1 MGGTVYAGYSSGE
14 NTVFDGRSLP
24 LPPNPFDSKQRA
36 YKRRAYGSVEVT
48 GNDSW
53 TCSPT
58 YKLTFGGDSSTRYAQ
73 GGALQPR
80 SGGRYVPNP
89 FLTSITT
96 KNQGSG
102 GIEDTA
108 LWEVEFQ
115 YTCYGE
121 SQLNDVS
128 NSFMIPGMLLKV
140 IIGYDPGD
148 RLIINDARVY
158 DFSFSYNSDDGSYSC
173 TTKCLGTNS
182 NSTIAGALKVRPV
195 SEGGYWGKT
204 EGGWDK
210 RGRGVVRNLMKEAAA
225 ALNVTVDKDGNV
237 EGSGIP
243 DQGTGISGGFFGI
256 INIVIPT
263 GWLSWIM
270 SAGSSDEK
278 PILMVRLYRVLGY
291 LLEGVDSNI
300 KYQFDAKY
308 RTDSDWF
315 MSADPASFLLPGKL
329 GNYTG
334 ENKFSLYGVIGD
346 AADVYISFAKL
357 LQIEENVLRDVKAKG
372 GTYSINQLLNAI
384 FVELSAAT
392 GTGIDLF
399 ITEKDN
405 TYYILNRKY
414 DIKSKSKASGST
426 IKLLDPNSPVKSLSM
441 SSNLDPDMAAMA
453 FSSNG
458 GQYAKAMRENVLGN
472 NCRPTPRNWE
482 YYDPLDVLKD
492 KLKEIGEA
500 WTPDKAMDAQ
510 GLMKEWINS
519 TTTGVSMRYNIDLS
533 VTMDGYSSPQF
544 MDRFYVQPL
553 PSGIAGGDIYFA
565 VGEIEHKC
573 DGETWDTTIVGY
585 MMVNA

>member
-1 MGGTVYAGYSSGE
+1 MANFYNEWSDGTDPFQGKDL
-14 NTVFDGRSLP
+14 T
-24 LPPNPFDSKQRA
+24 LPPSPFDSRQRA

-48 GNDSW
+48 GNDQF
-53 TCSPT
+53 TCSPKYT
-58 YKLTFGGDSSTRYAQ
+58 LTFGGDSGTKYAQ

-102 GIEDTA
+102 GIEDYS

-182 NSTIAGALKVRPV
+182 AATVGGGEKVKPGY
-195 SEGGYWGKT
+195 EGWGHNADGI
-204 EGGWDK
+204 EM
-210 RGRGVVRNLMKEAAA
+210 RAYSAVRSLMKEASVEM
-225 ALNVTVDKDGNV
+225 NVTVDSDGNIS
-237 EGSGIP
+237 GKGIP
-243 DQGTGISGGFFGI
+243 NQGKGYSRGHFGL
-256 INIVIPT
+256 INIYKPAGFWANVFSFGSADEVPVLMVDLKRLVEFFASITTVDYVFPAKYET
-263 GWLSWIM
+263 RLYLIM
-270 SAGSSDEK
+270 SSNPYEFCFAGERGNYGGENVFKNLSGEDGVCRDSIYVSFNK
-278 PILMVRLYRVLGY
+278 
-291 LLEGVDSNI
+291 LLE
-300 KYQFDAKY
+300 
-308 RTDSDWF
+308 
-315 MSADPASFLLPGKL
+315 
-329 GNYTG
+329 
-334 ENKFSLYGVIGD
+334 
-346 AADVYISFAKL
+346 
-357 LQIEENVLRDVKAKG
+357 IEDKVMKEVKNKG
-372 GTYSINQLLNAI
+372 GMYSVNQFLNGVFAD
-384 FVELSAAT
+384 LAT
-392 GTGIDLF
+392 CTGGAVDLF
-399 ITEKDN
+399 ITEHN
-405 TYYILNRKY
+405 GSYIILNKKY
-414 DIKSKSKASGST
+414 DIYHKSKGTT

-441 SSNLDPDMAAMA
+441 SSNLDPDMAAIA
-453 FSSNG
+453 FSGAGGNYTQGMQNNVFGNG
-458 GQYAKAMRENVLGN
+458 CRAKVGSLLSGVE
-472 NCRPTPRNWE
+472 
-482 YYDPLDVLKD
+482 D
-492 KLKEIGEA
+492 KLLNKINELGKG
-500 WTPDKAMDAQ
+500 WTPDNAQ
-510 GLMKEWINS
+510 DCKGIMREYVNGNLTEI
-519 TTTGVSMRYNIDLS
+519 SMRYGLDLS

-553 PSGIAGGDIYFA
+553 PSGVGGGDVYFA